1 MQFSKEQARIKR
13 EKGQSLQ
20 NKLQAAQIQ
29 FQQKHCEESE
39 KILDE
44 CKTEIE
50 KFYDDKTNGL
60 IVRSRA
66 RWHEHGEKSTKYF
79 FKFGGKKPYKETYK
93 EALSKSSYH
102 YQL

>member
-1 MQFSKEQARIKR
+1 MQYSKELARINR
-13 EKGQSLQ
+13 EKEQSLQ
-20 NKLQAAQIQ
+20 KKLQAAQIQ
-29 FQQKHCEESE
+29 FQQNQCEEFQ

-50 KFYDDKTNGL
+50 KFYDEKANGL

-79 FKFGGKKPYKETYK
+79 FKFGEKKPCKETYK
-93 EALSKSSYH
+93 EALSEWSYH
-102 YQL
+102 Y